1 MTAHCPLNGR
11 KDDDGYADR
20 NRERETVCART
31 RPAAERFDLTLPA
44 LGLLI
49 LFFVL
54 PVAILLMRSVTE
66 TNAGPRNY
74 ANCGLFDL
82 FAHICKHLHR
92 IRPGDVCLI
101 ADRFSGRLG
110 ARHHAQPRRFGR
122 LRHSAPVHVDQS
134 AGTHL
139 CLDVLLQRTGVI
151 NKLLIGMGLIDKPL
165 PLVNNLTGVTIG
177 MTYIMLPFII
187 LPLYGVIRKIDPA
200 ILQAA
205 ALCGAN
211 RWQSLVRVLLPLAMP
226 GMAAGALMV
235 FVMSLGYFVTPALL
249 GGTGHD
255 ARRTH
260 CAVRPVSRQL
270 GHGWCRSPCAAGRH
284 AALYAVQLASSAP
297 IGWEGAE
304 MLLNFDRLGWWKLVL
319 LGITLLTTHFCF
331 CRSCLSRRC
340 PSDRRNG

>member
-1 MTAHCPLNGR
+1 MVTQTETESGR
-11 KDDDGYADR
+11 AFAPVR
-20 NRERETVCART
+20 AR
-31 RPAAERFDLTLPA
+31 RPSDFDLTLPA

-66 TNAGPRNY
+66 PMPGLGNY
-74 ANCGLFDL
+74 AELLGSSTYLRIFVNTFIVSGLVTFVSL
-82 FAHICKHLHR
+82 LIGFPVAWALAIMPSRVASVVFAIL
-92 IRPGDVCLI
+92 LL
-101 ADRFSGRLG
+101 SMWTNLL
-110 ARHHAQPRRFGR
+110 ARTYAWM
-122 LRHSAPVHVDQS
+122 
-134 AGTHL
+134 
-139 CLDVLLQRTGVI
+139 VLLQRTGVI

-249 GGTGHD
+249 GGTANMMLAELIAQFVQSLVNWGM
-255 ARRTH
+255 
-260 CAVRPVSRQL
+260 
-270 GHGWCRSPCAAGRH
+270 GGAA
-284 AALYAVQLASSAP
+284 ALVLLVVTLALYAVQLRFF
-297 IGWEGAE
+297 GT
-304 MLLNFDRLGWWKLVL
+304 DRMG
-319 LGITLLTTHFCF
+319 G
-331 CRSCLSRRC
+331 R
-340 PSDRRNG
+340 